1 VCGWR
6 HITGVVGLISELLSC
21 SRVNCLLRLS
31 KLILVFVLI
40 SERPVHKGLWM
51 FCPLDVSPPVVSPP
65 PPSKFAWTQCLYCVF
80 DIFLASTCELKCHSS
95 SANHKLLITVPA
107 GLRIAQPCR
116 YCFYSLAQK
125 WVFCPAG
132 ATRCPN
138 KQLSRLSGQNVGIQP
153 QKLSKF

>member
-1 VCGWR
+1 MDVLPLR
-6 HITGVVGLISELLSC
+6 RFSP
-21 SRVNCLLRLS
+21 SR
-31 KLILVFVLI
+31 FA
-40 SERPVHKGLWM
+40 
-51 FCPLDVSPPVVSPP
+51 P

-153 QKLSKF
+153 QKLSKFWILARNFYLTGDSFAIFLRNFQRLYASIVSLYVFSLAQVVT